1 MGPRYVPC
9 FLLAVSNIYV
19 LPDSI
24 HLPSIEP
31 LGSLSASKHAAPTS
45 NTRII
50 RLATASSSKRK
61 VHDFPLVRSPP
72 QLPVLPPNKEPVQT
86 ARQETHHGDSQAD
99 GVALGVPRRI
109 GDQEGKCRDDA
120 TDVAEADHPR
130 CADAAV
136 RVAVKVHHEPAQGD
150 RPAGERPHRD
160 EMDSPVLGR
169 EGMVDGYEN
178 GEAGDRECDAERDVR
193 GAELRAVGEV
203 GEYDG

>member
-1 MGPRYVPC
+1 M
-9 FLLAVSNIYV
+9 
-19 LPDSI
+19 
-24 HLPSIEP
+24 
-31 LGSLSASKHAAPTS
+31 AA
-45 NTRII
+45 
-50 RLATASSSKRK
+50 ASSSKRK
-61 VHDFPLVRSPP
+61 VHDLPLVRSHPE
-72 QLPVLPPNKEPVQT
+72 LPVLPPNKEPVQT

-109 GDQEGKCRDDA
+109 RDQERKRRDDA

-136 RVAVKVHHEPAQGD
+136 RVAVKIHHEPAQGD

-160 EMDSPVLGR
+160 EVDSPVLGR
-169 EGMVDGYEN
+169 EGMVDGYED

-203 GEYDG
+203 GEDDG

>member
-1 MGPRYVPC
+1 MSRVFFSVHLENP
-9 FLLAVSNIYV
+9 
-19 LPDSI
+19 LPDPI
-24 HLPSIEP
+24 HFPSIEP
-31 LGSLSASKHAAPTS
+31 LGSLSASKPTVPTS
-45 NTRII
+45 NTRTIHV
-50 RLATASSSKRK
+50 AAASSSKRK
-61 VHDFPLVRSPP
+61 VHDLPLVRSPP
-72 QLPVLPPNKEPVQT
+72 ELPVLPPNKEPVQT
-86 ARQETHHGDSQAD
+86 ARQETNHGDSQAD
-99 GVALGVPRRI
+99 GVPLGVPRRI
-109 GDQEGKCRDDA
+109 RDQERKRRDNT

-169 EGMVDGYEN
+169 EGMVDGYED
-178 GEAGDRECDAERDVR
+178 GEAGDRECDAECDVR